1 MGGTK
6 SIQLATN
13 SQLLPL
19 LQEPLNDDCSSL
31 PFYYYDVRIN
41 SSEGEMVITK
51 IVYEI
56 IYLSEYLDYEQ
67 VTAVTI
73 NITVVNRGRQY
84 SHPTVKTFIIQLQ
97 SELS

>member
-1 MGGTK
+1 
-6 SIQLATN
+6 
-13 SQLLPL
+13 
-19 LQEPLNDDCSSL
+19 
-31 PFYYYDVRIN
+31 
-41 SSEGEMVITK
+41 MVITK

-84 SHPTVKTFIIQLQ
+84 SHPTVKTFITQLQ